1 MTASRLGVLAGL
13 GPLAGAHFYR
23 RLIELTPAQQDGDH
37 VSVVLVAEPAIP
49 SRREFLAGRGVSPVP
64 ALQQAARELQ
74 QVGCDLIVMPST
86 TTHAF
91 YEDVA
96 SSVTVPVLNLLV
108 EVTDAL
114 VAAHVA
120 KPAIIATR
128 ATVQT
133 QIYEPHFVDR
143 ITPIYPP
150 PEIQDR
156 IEHMIDA
163 VKGGADTEALRAD
176 MDDVAAA
183 GWLADADGILLAC
196 TETPL
201 IAPTGPDL
209 NLVSA
214 TDVLALAALRELGR
228 QTGP

>member
-37 VSVVLVAEPAIP
+37 VSVVLVAEPTIP
-49 SRREFLAGRGVSPVP
+49 SRREFLAGHGPSPVP
-64 ALQQAARELQ
+64 ALQQAARELE

-91 YEDVA
+91 YDDVA
-96 SSVTVPVLNLLV
+96 ASVSVPFLNLLV
-108 EVTDAL
+108 EVTNAL
-114 VAAHVA
+114 VAADVSR
-120 KPAIIATR
+120 PGIIATR

-133 QIYEPHFVDR
+133 QIYEPHFLSR
-143 ITPIYPP
+143 IEPIYPP

-156 IEHMIDA
+156 IERLIDA
-163 VKGGADTEALRAD
+163 VKGGSDIEALRAD

-201 IAPTGPDL
+201 IAPTGSGHS
-209 NLVSA
+209 LVSA

-228 QTGP
+228 